1 MTLGFAV
8 ALWTTPEIFSDD
20 IYRRLEAGG
29 DCGSGV
35 GPGWLPLIERLNED
49 LRDIDPEYTIGQ
61 IKEKF
66 GGLRFYAYS
75 KLSEANYTRWMNL
88 IQEAEDTSY
97 STCEVCGG
105 KGYRNNYG
113 GWIKTLC
120 RYHAW
125 ARVIRRKYENFKHD
139 VRRTL
144 QKALGLDI
152 NWKRMKPRF
161 KRDR

>member
-1 MTLGFAV
+1 MTLGFVTAR
-8 ALWTTPEIFSDD
+8 WTTPEIFSDD

-35 GPGWLPLIERLNED
+35 GPGWIPLIERLNID
-49 LRDIDPEYTIGQ
+49 LQAIDPDYTIAQ

-66 GGLRFYAYS
+66 GGLRFYAQS
-75 KLSEANYTRWMNL
+75 NVSEANWTRWMNL

-97 STCEVCGG
+97 TTCEVCGG
-105 KGYRNNYG
+105 KGKKDGRT

-120 RYHAW
+120 WYHGW
-125 ARVIRRKYENFKHD
+125 ERIIRRKYENFKYD
-139 VRRTL
+139 LFRTL
-144 QKALGLDI
+144 QKALGLDHR
-152 NWKRMKPRF
+152 WKRRTPKY